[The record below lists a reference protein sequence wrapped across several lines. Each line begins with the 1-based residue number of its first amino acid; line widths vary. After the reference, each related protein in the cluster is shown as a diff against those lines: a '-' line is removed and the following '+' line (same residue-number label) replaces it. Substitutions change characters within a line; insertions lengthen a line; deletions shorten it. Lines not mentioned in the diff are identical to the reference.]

1 MYTAYTPV
9 FRAFS
14 PCSERARDIFK
25 QLLNPAYAEQKN
37 RSIKMWIVLFI
48 VAVLFVLGSAL
59 ILLRSA
65 KTPKIPDNV
74 KSQPY
79 DKDNSDDW

>member
-1 MYTAYTPV
+1 
-9 FRAFS
+9 
-14 PCSERARDIFK
+14 
-25 QLLNPAYAEQKN
+25 
-37 RSIKMWIVLFI
+37 MWIVVFI

-65 KTPKIPDNV
+65 KMPKIHDNV

-79 DKDNSDDW
+79 DDKSDEW

>member
-1 MYTAYTPV
+1 
-9 FRAFS
+9 
-14 PCSERARDIFK
+14 
-25 QLLNPAYAEQKN
+25 
-37 RSIKMWIVLFI
+37 MWIVVFI

-65 KTPKIPDNV
+65 KMPKTPDNV

-79 DKDNSDDW
+79 DDKSDDW

>member
-1 MYTAYTPV
+1 
-9 FRAFS
+9 
-14 PCSERARDIFK
+14 
-25 QLLNPAYAEQKN
+25 
-37 RSIKMWIVLFI
+37 MWIVLFI

-65 KTPKIPDNV
+65 KIPKIPDDV

-79 DKDNSDDW
+79 DEENSDDW

>member
-1 MYTAYTPV
+1 
-9 FRAFS
+9 
-14 PCSERARDIFK
+14 
-25 QLLNPAYAEQKN
+25 
-37 RSIKMWIVLFI
+37 MWIVVFI

-65 KTPKIPDNV
+65 KMPKIPDSV

-79 DKDNSDDW
+79 DEDKSDDW